1 MGNYLFENQRKRNL
15 TVMNFHNQTPIY
27 LQIAEYIGEQLL
39 TNVWKA
45 EEKIPSIR
53 ELAVQLEVNPNTVQR
68 TYDFLQTR
76 EVIFT
81 KRGLGYFVT
90 SNGEQN
96 YLDWRR
102 EAFIQTDLPIFFKQ
116 MRLLKMDF
124 EEIEK
129 RYESYLSLI

>member
-1 MGNYLFENQRKRNL
+1 
-15 TVMNFHNQTPIY
+15 MNFHNQTPIY

-129 RYESYLSLI
+129 RYEAYLSQITLV